1 MNFYIQYKVNHKM
14 NEELKEPKKNIIKRL
29 IDLLINF
36 FSIESKKKKNKTSK
50 TDDIY
55 PMW

>member
-1 MNFYIQYKVNHKM
+1 M

-36 FSIESKKKKNKTSK
+36 FSIETKKKKKTSK

>member
-1 MNFYIQYKVNHKM
+1 M

-36 FSIESKKKKNKTSK
+36 FSIASKKKKTKTSK

>member
-1 MNFYIQYKVNHKM
+1 M

-36 FSIESKKKKNKTSK
+36 FSIESKKKKKLLKLTIFTQCGKN
-50 TDDIY
+50 
-55 PMW
+55 